1 MIDNLKIYLL
11 NAGVFIFSLSK
22 AEAGLKIVLL
32 LFSIIYT
39 GMKIIDWIKGK
50 KDETTK

>member
-11 NAGVFIFSLSK
+11 NTSVFLISLSK
-22 AEAGLKIVLL
+22 IEAGMKIVLL
-32 LFSIIYT
+32 MVSIAYT
-39 GMKIIDWIKGK
+39 TMKIIDWIKGK